1 MANCM
6 GVPLHTQNIFHIHL
20 CDNLHIVSQHPHDPA
35 TQMLPHGK
43 CVELLSDHAI
53 FLPHLKTFMPHHSEA
68 SHTWP
73 PKTFSALS
81 LCSHFPLSLAM
92 VNLLLLCNL
101 NFTSSTLLSWLSFSY
116 QTGMQVFYVTPA
128 LVFWFVVV
136 SSVFQLF
143 SSLDR
148 FSLIPTTSTNFRHHL
163 QAWIHST
170 LVTQVPEPF
179 PITLEVL
186 HIMGFTQNTLSSFI
200 KIAVG

>member
-1 MANCM
+1 MTLLLKCFQMENVWNSSATMQFFYLTSKASC
-6 GVPLHTQNIFHIHL
+6 HIIQKPSTHGHPKL
-20 CDNLHIVSQHPHDPA
+20 FQHCHSAHI
-35 TQMLPHGK
+35 
-43 CVELLSDHAI
+43 
-53 FLPHLKTFMPHHSEA
+53 
-68 SHTWP
+68 
-73 PKTFSALS
+73 
-81 LCSHFPLSLAM
+81 FPLSLSM

-186 HIMGFTQNTLSSFI
+186 HIMGSTQNTLSSFI